1 MIGRRATNWVMATG
15 GLIGLLV
22 WIYDYDFFLNA
33 GGPATPISSAI
44 LRILHLQSMEY
55 PTPLLVPP
63 IVLVIGGI
71 AIGAVVVRLL
81 RLASR

>member
-1 MIGRRATNWVMATG
+1 MIGRRATNWIMVTS
-15 GLIGLLV
+15 GLIGLFV

-44 LRILHLQSMEY
+44 LRTLHLQGMEY
-55 PTPLLVPP
+55 PVPLLVPP

-71 AIGAVVVRLL
+71 ATGAAVVRLL
-81 RLASR
+81 RLASH